1 MQWFAGAAARVTKK
15 HSCVPPPPGA
25 GSPSQGVRISPMSDS
40 VLRYV
45 WLSAIIH
52 RQAKS
57 SFSWEWTGG
66 LPRLLPSEREHG
78 FSRTSRISALLK
90 WAVSA
95 TTARS

>member
-1 MQWFAGAAARVTKK
+1 
-15 HSCVPPPPGA
+15 
-25 GSPSQGVRISPMSDS
+25 MSDS

-57 SFSWEWTGG
+57 SFSLEWTGG
-66 LPRLLPSEREHG
+66 LPRLLPSWRGHG
-78 FSRTSRISALLK
+78 FSRIIRVSVLLK

-95 TTARS
+95 TTTWS